1 VFTEKGKSVD
11 GAASDL
17 VGLSL
22 GGSGASN
29 SPAPPQPA
37 RPARKVE
44 ESDESE
50 EDEEEDEDNPF
61 GDSNALDTPGYE
73 KDEPKW

>member
-1 VFTEKGKSVD
+1 MLTGKGKSVD

-22 GGSGASN
+22 GGSGTSSS
-29 SPAPPQPA
+29 SPPPPPP
-37 RPARKVE
+37 RPARKAE

-50 EDEEEDEDNPF
+50 EEEDEDNPF

>member
-1 VFTEKGKSVD
+1 
-11 GAASDL
+11 
-17 VGLSL
+17 
-22 GGSGASN
+22 
-29 SPAPPQPA
+29 
-37 RPARKVE
+37 VE

-50 EDEEEDEDNPF
+50 EEEDEDNPF

>member
-1 VFTEKGKSVD
+1 MLTEKGKSVD

-22 GGSGASN
+22 GGASN

-37 RPARKVE
+37 RAARRVE